1 MGWRLM
7 HVRLQKGNV
16 CAPSGEV
23 RPFCPILQKRRFS
36 LSLQQY
42 MKGSFFMPKIPMPA
56 QIRRLYLHTGLN
68 AVQLASASWVAL
80 LAARGYSLV
89 EIGLAESAFHLT
101 SLLFEIPSGVMSDVF
116 GRKRVLLL
124 SQACSLISALLMLLS
139 RSLTDIMIAMIFCA
153 LGYNFAS
160 GTREALAYDSL
171 ETAGR
176 AAEYDRYAAA
186 DMGIYRVVNACA
198 TLGAGLALTLG
209 YRRAYASDI
218 LLGLL
223 AFAVTLRLRDAA
235 AQQVHPPARQRM
247 TACLRESM
255 RFLSQS
261 RQALRLIS
269 INAIVGAGAT
279 LLRFFLQARLTQY
292 GMPDALLGPALF
304 IMGLGGALGARC
316 AAWLRGWPYRR
327 VWRLTALITL
337 VCLLLSLRHALWL
350 MCLCGFAAAVMD
362 DWLEVRTDAALNA
375 LVPSAQRATLISV
388 SSLCFSLV
396 MLILS
401 PLMGHVFSI
410 L

>member
-1 MGWRLM
+1 
-7 HVRLQKGNV
+7 
-16 CAPSGEV
+16 
-23 RPFCPILQKRRFS
+23 
-36 LSLQQY
+36 
-42 MKGSFFMPKIPMPA
+42 MPKIPMPA

-116 GRKRVLLL
+116 GRKRVPLL

-223 AFAVTLRLRDAA
+223 AFAVTLRLRDTA

-279 LLRFFLQARLTQY
+279 LLRFFFRL
-292 GMPDALLGPALF
+292 G
-304 IMGLGGALGARC
+304 
-316 AAWLRGWPYRR
+316 
-327 VWRLTALITL
+327 
-337 VCLLLSLRHALWL
+337 
-350 MCLCGFAAAVMD
+350 
-362 DWLEVRTDAALNA
+362 
-375 LVPSAQRATLISV
+375 
-388 SSLCFSLV
+388 
-396 MLILS
+396 
-401 PLMGHVFSI
+401 
-410 L
+410 

>member
-1 MGWRLM
+1 
-7 HVRLQKGNV
+7 
-16 CAPSGEV
+16 
-23 RPFCPILQKRRFS
+23 
-36 LSLQQY
+36 
-42 MKGSFFMPKIPMPA
+42 MPKIPMPA

-116 GRKRVLLL
+116 GRKRILLL

-139 RSLTDIMIAMIFCA
+139 RSLPEIMIAMVFCA

-186 DMGIYRVVNACA
+186 DMGIYRVANACA

-235 AQQVHPPARQRM
+235 AQQVQPPARQRM

-269 INAIVGAGAT
+269 INAIVGVGAT
-279 LLRFFLQARLTQY
+279 LLRFFLQAWLTQY

-316 AAWLRGWPYRR
+316 AAWLRGWPYLR

-375 LVPSAQRATLISV
+375 LVPSAQRATLMSA

>member
-1 MGWRLM
+1 
-7 HVRLQKGNV
+7 
-16 CAPSGEV
+16 
-23 RPFCPILQKRRFS
+23 
-36 LSLQQY
+36 
-42 MKGSFFMPKIPMPA
+42 MPKIPMPGA
-56 QIRRLYLHTGLN
+56 DSPPVSAYWLN

-209 YRRAYASDI
+209 YRARLCFGYSAGASC
-218 LLGLL
+218 
-223 AFAVTLRLRDAA
+223 VCRHTAA
-235 AQQVHPPARQRM
+235 ARYCGTASASACSPAHDSMPAR
-247 TACLRESM
+247 E
-255 RFLSQS
+255 
-261 RQALRLIS
+261 
-269 INAIVGAGAT
+269 
-279 LLRFFLQARLTQY
+279 
-292 GMPDALLGPALF
+292 
-304 IMGLGGALGARC
+304 
-316 AAWLRGWPYRR
+316 
-327 VWRLTALITL
+327 
-337 VCLLLSLRHALWL
+337 HAL
-350 MCLCGFAAAVMD
+350 
-362 DWLEVRTDAALNA
+362 
-375 LVPSAQRATLISV
+375 S
-388 SSLCFSLV
+388 
-396 MLILS
+396 
-401 PLMGHVFSI
+401 
-410 L
+410 

>member
-1 MGWRLM
+1 M
-7 HVRLQKGNV
+7 V
-16 CAPSGEV
+16 
-23 RPFCPILQKRRFS
+23 
-36 LSLQQY
+36 
-42 MKGSFFMPKIPMPA
+42 
-56 QIRRLYLHTGLN
+56 
-68 AVQLASASWVAL
+68 
-80 LAARGYSLV
+80 
-89 EIGLAESAFHLT
+89 
-101 SLLFEIPSGVMSDVF
+101 
-116 GRKRVLLL
+116 
-124 SQACSLISALLMLLS
+124 
-139 RSLTDIMIAMIFCA
+139 FCA

-186 DMGIYRVVNACA
+186 DMGIYRVANACA

-209 YRRAYASDI
+209 YRRAYALDI

-235 AQQVHPPARQRM
+235 AQQVQPPACQRM

-327 VWRLTALITL
+327 IWRLTALITL
-337 VCLLLSLRHALWL
+337 ACLLLSLRHELWL

-401 PLMGHVFSI
+401 PLMGYVFSI

>member
-1 MGWRLM
+1 
-7 HVRLQKGNV
+7 
-16 CAPSGEV
+16 
-23 RPFCPILQKRRFS
+23 
-36 LSLQQY
+36 
-42 MKGSFFMPKIPMPA
+42 MPKIPMPA

-124 SQACSLISALLMLLS
+124 SQACSLISELLMLLS
-139 RSLTDIMIAMIFCA
+139 RSLPEIMIAMVFCA

-186 DMGIYRVVNACA
+186 DMGIYRVANACA

-209 YRRAYASDI
+209 YRRAYALDI

-235 AQQVHPPARQRM
+235 AQQVQPPACQRM

-327 VWRLTALITL
+327 IWRLTALITL
-337 VCLLLSLRHALWL
+337 ACLLLSLRHELWL

-401 PLMGHVFSI
+401 PLMGYVFSI

>member
-1 MGWRLM
+1 
-7 HVRLQKGNV
+7 
-16 CAPSGEV
+16 
-23 RPFCPILQKRRFS
+23 
-36 LSLQQY
+36 
-42 MKGSFFMPKIPMPA
+42 MPKIPMPA

-269 INAIVGAGAT
+269 INAIVGVGAT

-304 IMGLGGALGARC
+304 IMGLGARC

-350 MCLCGFAAAVMD
+350 MCLCGFTAAVMD

-375 LVPSAQRATLISV
+375 LVPSAQRATLISA